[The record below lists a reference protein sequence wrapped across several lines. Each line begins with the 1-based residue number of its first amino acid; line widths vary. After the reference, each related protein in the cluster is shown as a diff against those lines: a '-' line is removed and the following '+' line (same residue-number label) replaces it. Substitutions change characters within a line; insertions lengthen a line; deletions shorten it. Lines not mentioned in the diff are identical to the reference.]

1 MPETLVK
8 TCGITMPGDA
18 VACVELGVDFLGLI
32 FAFSPRHVTIEQ
44 AQAIREVVP
53 EARLVGVFVDEPL
66 EALIA
71 LARECRLDMLQL
83 HGQESPEY
91 CAAAA
96 RRAALP
102 VVKAV
107 HGVAGQGGELE
118 AYRSLHGVLF
128 DLEKGV
134 APSEATLAG
143 LWSRAAEARQAGH
156 RVFLGGGLD
165 PDNVAVAV
173 RRVRPYC
180 VDVARGVE
188 CAPGVKDHELVHRFL
203 EEVEHA

>member
-8 TCGITMPGDA
+8 TCGITMPDDA

-44 AQAIREVVP
+44 AQSIRAAVP
-53 EARLVGVFVDEPL
+53 EARLVGVCVDEPL

-71 LARECRLDMLQL
+71 LAGECRLNMVQL
-83 HGQESPEY
+83 HGHESPEY
-91 CAAAA
+91 CAQVA
-96 RRAALP
+96 RRAKLP

-107 HGVAGQGGELE
+107 RGPAICGQDLE
-118 AYRSLHGVLF
+118 AYRPLHGVLF

-134 APSEATLAG
+134 APSAPALAE

-165 PDNVAVAV
+165 PDNVAAAV
-173 RRVRPYC
+173 RLVRPYC

-188 CAPGVKDHELVHRFL
+188 CAPGVKDHDLVHRFL